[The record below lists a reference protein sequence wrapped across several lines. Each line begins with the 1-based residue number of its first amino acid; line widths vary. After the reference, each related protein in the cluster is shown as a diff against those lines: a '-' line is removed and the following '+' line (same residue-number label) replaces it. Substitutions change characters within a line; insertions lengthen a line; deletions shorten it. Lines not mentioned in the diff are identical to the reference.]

1 MSQEET
7 NKDIVRRYFDERWNA
22 RNYGVVDELD
32 GSGDI
37 EEHKAWLAQVHALFS
52 ESRLTIGDMVA
63 EGDRV
68 ALHWK
73 TAGVL
78 RDQYEGFGSPG
89 EHVVYSGIALLRI
102 ADGKIV
108 DDVAYSEGFGTVLL
122 GQMYEQ
128 HSESQTGDDKP
139 IPH

>member
-7 NKDIVRRYFDERWNA
+7 NKEIVRRYFDERWNT

-32 GSGDI
+32 GGGDI
-37 EEHKAWLAQVHALFS
+37 EEHKAWLARAHALFS

-89 EHVVYSGIALLRI
+89 EHVSYSGIALLRI
-102 ADGKIV
+102 AEGKIV
-108 DDVAYSEGFGTVLL
+108 DDVAYSEGFGSVLL
-122 GQMYEQ
+122 GQTYQ
-128 HSESQTGDDKP
+128 QRSASQKGVDKP
-139 IPH
+139 ITH